1 MIAQALMDF
10 FRDVLVNWINGWNGL
25 LAGVDATAAGAAIG
39 GVAAQAG
46 HFLALF
52 IDNGVWVIGIVPA
65 WLAWLA
71 VWLATGLIAIISRR
85 GKAS

>member
-1 MIAQALMDF
+1 MITQGILDF
-10 FRDVLVNWINGWNGL
+10 FRDVLVNWISGLGSL
-25 LAGVDATAAGAAIG
+25 LAGVDAGAAGAAIG

-52 IDNGVWVIGIVPA
+52 IANSVWGPILAAWGA
-65 WLAWLA
+65 WLS